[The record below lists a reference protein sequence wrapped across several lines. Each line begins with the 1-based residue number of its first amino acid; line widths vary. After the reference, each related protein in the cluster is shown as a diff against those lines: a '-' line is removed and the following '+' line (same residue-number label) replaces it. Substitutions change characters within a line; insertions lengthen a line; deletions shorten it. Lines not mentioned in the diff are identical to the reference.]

1 MLVEVIISLFG
12 IAVVHRNLSL
22 LEKSE
27 LISGEKMKVLFLI
40 LQFPFCFYLLFKEL
54 LPFTLIYIGI
64 FSLTLMLEQQIFAY
78 FRKKTF
84 ERMHFHIIERL
95 ILLLKTGKSAQTSV
109 KIIFSELN
117 SFEKLT
123 FRYLESIF
131 VDEKSKIRPTRA
143 ENITYFTELR
153 SILLS
158 TSHVIEQMSSFREF
172 LRLQNNLRH
181 RSEQALV
188 TARAQAGLCFFVYI
202 GFFIMSIFY
211 FNLQLWS
218 WPVFVSCSLF
228 CAGQLILYKMGRQI
242 RWNL

>member
-1 MLVEVIISLFG
+1 MLVEVIVSLFG

-27 LISGEKMKVLFLI
+27 LISGEKMKVLFLF
-40 LQFPFCFYLLFKEL
+40 LQFPFYFYLLFKEL
-54 LPFTLIYIGI
+54 LPFTLTYIGI
-64 FSLTLMLEQQIFAY
+64 FLLTLMVEQQIFLY

-95 ILLLKTGKSAQTSV
+95 LLLLKTGKSAQTSV

-123 FRYLESIF
+123 FQSLESIF
-131 VDEKSKIRPTRA
+131 VEEKSKIRPTHA
-143 ENITYFTELR
+143 ENDAFFTELR
-153 SILLS
+153 SILIS
-158 TSHVIEQMSSFREF
+158 TSHLIEQMSSFRDF

-188 TARAQAGLCFFVYI
+188 TARAQAGLCLILYI
-202 GFFIMSIFY
+202 GILIMSAGY
-211 FNLQLWS
+211 FDLQLLS
-218 WPVFVSCSLF
+218 WPVLISGLLF
-228 CAGQLILYKMGRQI
+228 CSGQLLLYHLGRHI